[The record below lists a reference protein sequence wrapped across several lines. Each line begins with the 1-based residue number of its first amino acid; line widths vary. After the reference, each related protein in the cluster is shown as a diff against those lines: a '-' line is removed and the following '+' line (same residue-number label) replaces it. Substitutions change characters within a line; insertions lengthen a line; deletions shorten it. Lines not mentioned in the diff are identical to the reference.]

1 MTAFTPKELKD
12 LRNTLQAHLDLAD
25 LAAITI
31 DVGNCT
37 YNGGEATFKV
47 KLTKEGAVSQEA
59 ELLERYAGMYGIDPT
74 RIGIINGQSVTLQ
87 GYNIKARK
95 MPWMV
100 SSLTTDSKWKLTQ
113 VQAVS
118 MFGKISET
126 V

>member
-25 LAAITI
+25 LTGITI

-74 RIGIINGQSVTLQ
+74 RIGTINGQSVTLQ
-87 GYNIKARK
+87 GYNSKATK

-100 SSLTTDSKWKLTQ
+100 SSLTSNSKWKLTQ
-113 VQAVS
+113 IQAKV
-118 MFGKISET
+118 MFGKIAEA